1 MTNIDLS
8 SLRVQRSRRR
18 GSKMPDDAIYVGRG
32 SMWGNP
38 FKLDV
43 FTIMMET
50 KAGWVPYTPK
60 GGHTTKDV
68 VRLFRDLLMNPN
80 SHPVP
85 SEVRLRFKLMRDR
98 IEDLRGRRLACW
110 CGPAAACHA
119 EPLIE
124 LANS

>member
-1 MTNIDLS
+1 MTDIDLS
-8 SLRVQRSRRR
+8 TLRVQRSRRR
-18 GSKMPDDAIYVGRG
+18 GSKLPDDAICVSRG
-32 SMWGNP
+32 TMWGNP
-38 FKLDV
+38 FKLEV

-50 KAGWVPYTPK
+50 NAGWVPFAPK

-85 SEVRLRFKLMRDR
+85 TEVRLRFKHMRDR
-98 IEDLRGRRLACW
+98 IKDLQGRRLACW
-110 CGPAAACHA
+110 CSLEAPCHS